1 MTGGDGFVAGE
12 VTDIRA
18 TGSVTNVSEGEV
30 TNAITYATGEKF
42 NADNYNI
49 TREEGRL
56 SITASQEKV
65 TVTITGHTNTEKYDG
80 TPKKSGRL

>member
-1 MTGGDGFVAGE
+1 MPLLMQQA
-12 VTDIRA
+12 
-18 TGSVTNVSEGEV
+18 
-30 TNAITYATGEKF
+30 EKF

-65 TVTITGHTNTEKYDG
+65 TVTITGHTNTEK
-80 TPKKSGRL
+80 L